1 MTTRTLNIT
10 LASMPERIFAYLI
23 DGALF
28 GLITGILYPLI
39 RNAGIEGL
47 IGFAIGLTLQWYFLT
62 TYNGQTPGKMLMN
75 IRVVK
80 TDGSSLT
87 GNDALLRYL
96 GYYLNTVLL
105 FIGWFMAFWDKD
117 HQGLHDRLAN
127 TYVVKVSK

>member
-1 MTTRTLNIT
+1 MSTRTLNIT

-28 GLITGILYPLI
+28 GLITGVLYPLI
-39 RNAGIEGL
+39 RNVSIEGL
-47 IGFAIGLTLQWYFLT
+47 IGFALGLTLQWYFLT

-80 TDGSSLT
+80 TDGSRLT
-87 GNDALLRYL
+87 GNDALLRYV
-96 GYYLNTVLL
+96 GYYLNTILL
-105 FIGWFMAFWDKD
+105 FIGWFMTFWDKD

>member
-28 GLITGILYPLI
+28 GLITSALYPLI
-39 RNAGIEGL
+39 RNVSIEGL
-47 IGFAIGLTLQWYFLT
+47 IGFALGLALQWYFLT

-80 TDGSSLT
+80 TDGSRLT

-96 GYYLNTVLL
+96 GYYLNTILL
-105 FIGWFMAFWDKD
+105 FVGWFVAFWDKD

>member
-28 GLITGILYPLI
+28 GLITGALYPLI
-39 RNAGIEGL
+39 RNASIEGL
-47 IGFAIGLTLQWYFLT
+47 IGFALGLTLQWYFLT
-62 TYNGQTPGKMLMN
+62 TYNGQTPGKMLMG